1 MGHPP
6 RSPSVNQPA
15 RPEPSPLD
23 TTEFTSEEILHRLE
37 LGRLNVQ
44 ATPEGSRLIITHA
57 QAPEL
62 ERRDASASHASPER
76 RRFKPLDIPTLFPEQ
91 GPILILL
98 VGGFADDAAIKRPMP
113 FWEDDEGGSYLLW
126 QALAKAGLLH
136 KKDSDFTLGRG
147 GFWDEAPPRT
157 LGLAMT
163 YAAYRRKGEVADLE
177 RILHPWN
184 LHRLQTLVQAC
195 QLRSMNR
202 LKVVTLGEAARFMM
216 CATVYGMA
224 DIPVL
229 SIPEP
234 TAELLAQF
242 VGPDSPGAHWMEW
255 ATDLLAVGRS

>member
-1 MGHPP
+1 
-6 RSPSVNQPA
+6 VNQPA

-23 TTEFTSEEILHRLE
+23 TTEFSSEEILSRLE
-37 LGRLNVQ
+37 LGRLSVQ
-44 ATPEGSRLIITHA
+44 PTPEGSRLVVTHA
-57 QAPEL
+57 QAPEV
-62 ERRDASASHASPER
+62 ERRAAPAQAAPCER
-76 RRFKPLDIPTLFPEQ
+76 RHFKPLDIPTHFPEQ

-98 VGGFADDAAIKRPMP
+98 VGGFADDAAIRRAMP
-113 FWEDDEGGSYLLW
+113 FWEDDDGGAYLLW

-136 KKDSDFTLGRG
+136 KKDAEFTLGRG
-147 GFWDEAPPRT
+147 GFWDAAPPRT

-163 YAAYRRKGEVADLE
+163 YAAYRRKGEPADLE

-184 LHRLQTLVQAC
+184 LHRLQTLVQGC

-202 LKVVTLGEAARFMM
+202 LKIVTLGEVARFMM

-224 DIPVL
+224 DVPVL

-234 TAELLAQF
+234 TAEMLAQH
-242 VGPDSPGAHWMEW
+242 VGADSPGAHWMEW